1 MLFSVRQRL
10 IRLSTVQCIVHVLC
24 RVTLEFTSLGLW
36 PPNSPDL
43 NPVDYKVWRSLQ
55 ARVRQ
60 KRVCD
65 ADELKHHI
73 VKLSLMGPSMSE
85 GIDFGLRSK
94 KHHTNIDL
102 L

>member
-10 IRLSTVQCIVHVLC
+10 IRLPTGQCIVHVLLSC
-24 RVTLEFTSLGLW
+24 HTGIHLTR
-36 PPNSPDL
+36 SPDL
-43 NPVDYKVWRSLQ
+43 NPVDYKVWRCLQ
-55 ARVRQ
+55 ARVCQ

-73 VKLSLMGPSMSE
+73 VKLSLMRPSMSD
-85 GIDFGLRSK
+85 GIDFGLRSM
-94 KHHTNIDL
+94 KHHSNIDL